1 MNKNNLIRFLG
12 SFVLLPVA
20 TASMPLGNIT
30 KDNSISQFPQAV
42 LSLQPNIEA
51 NSLFAF
57 NQVEDEKAKDL
68 SAKALAIDTYFKEHD
83 MPLEGMGKKMV
94 EEAEKNGIDW
104 NLVAAISV
112 RESTG
117 GIHAC
122 IGATHSFLGWGSCKI
137 NFKSD
142 EEAIEVVSS
151 NLGGNDPDTDQHYAN
166 TTTYEKL
173 RKYNSYIKRY
183 PEQVMKIMDD
193 IQANLVEEI
202 PKNENQTLTKINNV

>member
-1 MNKNNLIRFLG
+1 MILFFIILFYSLYTINNKLIKFRIIKN
-12 SFVLLPVA
+12 PV
-20 TASMPLGNIT
+20 
-30 KDNSISQFPQAV
+30 
-42 LSLQPNIEA
+42 IESEELI
-51 NSLFAF
+51 NY
-57 NQVEDEKAKDL
+57 E
-68 SAKALAIDTYFKEHD
+68 
-83 MPLEGMGKKMV
+83 LE
-94 EEAEKNGIDW
+94 E
-104 NLVAAISV
+104 
-112 RESTG
+112 
-117 GIHAC
+117 
-122 IGATHSFLGWGSCKI
+122 
-137 NFKSD
+137 D